1 MAIFARRATDDTVRD
16 DLDRIRDSLGRL
28 AAVLAERTGEE
39 ADRGLEKAGAAAGD
53 LRGLV
58 DTWLG
63 GRREVMRG
71 LDRTADHAHLKFE
84 QANAALARHPMAAI
98 GIAAIIGFAL
108 GLAAS
113 GRR

>member
-1 MAIFARRATDDTVRD
+1 MAIFARRISEDTVRE

-28 AAVLAERTGEE
+28 AAVLADRAGTE
-39 ADRGLEKAGAAAGD
+39 ADRGLDKAGAAAAD

-58 DTWLG
+58 ETWLG

-71 LDRTADHAHLKFE
+71 LDRTADHAHLKLE

-98 GIAAIIGFAL
+98 GVAAMIGFAL

>member
-1 MAIFARRATDDTVRD
+1 MAIFARRTTEDSVRD
-16 DLDRIRDSLGRL
+16 ELDRIRDSLGHL
-28 AAVLAERTGEE
+28 AAVLADRAGSQ
-39 ADRGLEKAGAAAGD
+39 ADRGLDKPGLAAAD

-58 DTWLG
+58 ESWLG
-63 GRREVMRG
+63 GRREVIRG

-84 QANAALARHPMAAI
+84 LANAALSRHPMAAI
-98 GIAAIIGFAL
+98 GIAAMIGFAL